1 LRVASVEIPVQVNG
15 KVRAKVSMPV
25 GIDDQATER
34 LARENDRV
42 SELLVAKELVK
53 VVIVL
58 GKMINFVVKP

>member
-1 LRVASVEIPVQVNG
+1 
-15 KVRAKVSMPV
+15 MPV

-42 SELLVAKELVK
+42 SELLVAMELVK
-53 VVIVL
+53 VVIVP